1 MAGIFDLRTGAFDSS
16 EAALLHR
23 SFDIALQGMRATH
36 EVDTSVVNRLARSIM
51 KVARS
56 EPDSLRHDGT
66 IDPPRLAQRAILRM
80 LQLSAPETAETRG
93 AETRRGESI
102 RVAGDGRALA
112 AVAPD
117 SPGKIMMRLFE
128 RTPFAKL

>member
-1 MAGIFDLRTGAFDSS
+1 MAGIFDLRKGAFDSS

-36 EVDTSVVNRLARSIM
+36 EVDKAVVNRLARSIM
-51 KVARS
+51 KVARG

-66 IDPPRLAQRAILRM
+66 IDPARLAQRAILRM
-80 LQLSAPETAETRG
+80 LQVSAPEIIETR
-93 AETRRGESI
+93 APDTMRGESI
-102 RVAGDGRALA
+102 RVAADGTGR
-112 AVAPD
+112 VAIPPA
-117 SPGKIMMRLFE
+117 SPGKIMMKLFE